1 MNHELHHL
9 DQTEE
14 GETSPELAEIP
25 VDNKLHLT
33 LVAQHAVT

>member
-14 GETSPELAEIP
+14 GETSPKLAEIP
-25 VDNKLHLT
+25 VDRFEAKEEKH
-33 LVAQHAVT
+33 